1 RPERASSRTRGSTS
15 SRPPRVR
22 NAGSRSVS
30 ASSASC
36 RSQQSVSCWPARGP
50 LVRIADMRRQRLRPL
65 TEAEAYARCHGTRDS
80 EVRIV
85 KLEPR
90 RPRYDLEVSG
100 EDLRRSFEA
109 KLAGRELEDEAITG
123 TA

>member
-1 RPERASSRTRGSTS
+1 
-15 SRPPRVR
+15 
-22 NAGSRSVS
+22 
-30 ASSASC
+30 
-36 RSQQSVSCWPARGP
+36 
-50 LVRIADMRRQRLRPL
+50 MRRQRLRAL
-65 TEAEAYARCHGTRDS
+65 TEQEAYARCHGMHDS

-109 KLAGRELEDEAITG
+109 KLAGRELEDDVVGG

>member
-1 RPERASSRTRGSTS
+1 M
-15 SRPPRVR
+15 
-22 NAGSRSVS
+22 
-30 ASSASC
+30 
-36 RSQQSVSCWPARGP
+36 
-50 LVRIADMRRQRLRPL
+50 IRRQRRRPL
-65 TEAEAYARCHGTRDS
+65 TEAEAYARCHGTRES

-109 KLAGRELEDEAITG
+109 KLADRELADEPVGG

>member
-1 RPERASSRTRGSTS
+1 
-15 SRPPRVR
+15 
-22 NAGSRSVS
+22 
-30 ASSASC
+30 
-36 RSQQSVSCWPARGP
+36 
-50 LVRIADMRRQRLRPL
+50 
-65 TEAEAYARCHGTRDS
+65 
-80 EVRIV
+80 VRIV

-109 KLAGRELEDEAITG
+109 KLDDRELDDEPVSG

>member
-1 RPERASSRTRGSTS
+1 MR
-15 SRPPRVR
+15 
-22 NAGSRSVS
+22 
-30 ASSASC
+30 
-36 RSQQSVSCWPARGP
+36 
-50 LVRIADMRRQRLRPL
+50 RRQRLRAL
-65 TEAEAYARCHGTRDS
+65 NEAEAYARCHGTRET

-90 RPRYDLEVSG
+90 RPRYELEVSG

-109 KLAGRELEDEAITG
+109 KLAGREAEDEHVGG

>member
-1 RPERASSRTRGSTS
+1 MLRK
-15 SRPPRVR
+15 
-22 NAGSRSVS
+22 
-30 ASSASC
+30 
-36 RSQQSVSCWPARGP
+36 
-50 LVRIADMRRQRLRPL
+50 QRLRPL
-65 TEAEAYARCHGTRDS
+65 TEAEAYARCHGMHDS

-100 EDLRRSFEA
+100 EDLRQSFEA
-109 KLAGRELEDEAITG
+109 KLARRELEDEPVGG

>member
-1 RPERASSRTRGSTS
+1 M
-15 SRPPRVR
+15 
-22 NAGSRSVS
+22 
-30 ASSASC
+30 
-36 RSQQSVSCWPARGP
+36 
-50 LVRIADMRRQRLRPL
+50 MRRQRLRPL
-65 TEAEAYARCHGTRDS
+65 TEQEAYARCHGTRDT

-109 KLAGRELEDEAITG
+109 KLEKRELEDEAVSG

>member
-1 RPERASSRTRGSTS
+1 M
-15 SRPPRVR
+15 
-22 NAGSRSVS
+22 
-30 ASSASC
+30 
-36 RSQQSVSCWPARGP
+36 
-50 LVRIADMRRQRLRPL
+50 IRRQRLRPL
-65 TEAEAYARCHGTRDS
+65 TEAEAYARCHGTRES

-109 KLAGRELEDEAITG
+109 KLADRELEDEPVSG

>member
-1 RPERASSRTRGSTS
+1 MR
-15 SRPPRVR
+15 
-22 NAGSRSVS
+22 
-30 ASSASC
+30 
-36 RSQQSVSCWPARGP
+36 
-50 LVRIADMRRQRLRPL
+50 RRQRLRPL
-65 TEAEAYARCHGTRDS
+65 NEAEAYARCHGTRDT

-90 RPRYDLEVSG
+90 RPRYELEVSG

-109 KLAGRELEDEAITG
+109 KLAGREPDDDHVGG

>member
-1 RPERASSRTRGSTS
+1 M
-15 SRPPRVR
+15 
-22 NAGSRSVS
+22 
-30 ASSASC
+30 
-36 RSQQSVSCWPARGP
+36 
-50 LVRIADMRRQRLRPL
+50 IRRQRLRPL
-65 TEAEAYARCHGTRDS
+65 TEAEAYARCHGTRES

-90 RPRYDLEVSG
+90 RPRYDLEISG

-109 KLAGRELEDEAITG
+109 KLADRELKDEPVGG

>member
-1 RPERASSRTRGSTS
+1 
-15 SRPPRVR
+15 
-22 NAGSRSVS
+22 
-30 ASSASC
+30 
-36 RSQQSVSCWPARGP
+36 
-50 LVRIADMRRQRLRPL
+50 M
-65 TEAEAYARCHGTRDS
+65 HDS

-109 KLAGRELEDEAITG
+109 KLARRELEDDVVGG